1 MKSKIAR
8 LKSARKIRSKLSR
21 GDLHR
26 LTVYKTG
33 MHTYVQIFSPE
44 GKLFSFNIFIILV
57 STSGF
62 IGFDKT

>member
-44 GKLFSFNIFIILV
+44 GNIVV
-57 STSGF
+57 SASTLEK
-62 IGFDKT
+62 I

>member
-44 GKLFSFNIFIILV
+44 GNIVV
-57 STSGF
+57 SASTLEKD
-62 IGFDKT
+62 IRKDLR

>member
-33 MHTYVQIFSPE
+33 MQTYVQIFSTE
-44 GKLFSFNIFIILV
+44 GNIV
-57 STSGF
+57 V
-62 IGFDKT
+62 